1 MHICVAAV
9 AGAVCARVLV
19 EVPAVINAVKPVVK
33 HLQQG
38 VQQMHMKALSLLGLP
53 NTKLATILS
62 RNPPRKRGGNSTGSK
77 GVAGK
82 PLGIKKTPSAKLAP
96 GSASSRRKKAEKK
109 VEELEGDGEED
120 TAQSGKKILRK
131 QLSLFMYMVPKP
143 GEGDKNPVTGPAKVM
158 IVMEKKGRVLSPLHI
173 NDWSVKSS
181 VWAEHKTNDMQ
192 AWVHFLQVPPADNVR
207 SDQANQELFH
217 ICVFDLHTVAEN
229 KGSNGLAVPKDMVE
243 IIKKCANEIIA
254 RTSDLNTVM
263 AAGGPR
269 LP

>member
-1 MHICVAAV
+1 
-9 AGAVCARVLV
+9 
-19 EVPAVINAVKPVVK
+19 
-33 HLQQG
+33 
-38 VQQMHMKALSLLGLP
+38 
-53 NTKLATILS
+53 
-62 RNPPRKRGGNSTGSK
+62 
-77 GVAGK
+77 
-82 PLGIKKTPSAKLAP
+82 
-96 GSASSRRKKAEKK
+96 
-109 VEELEGDGEED
+109 
-120 TAQSGKKILRK
+120 
-131 QLSLFMYMVPKP
+131 MYMVPKP

-217 ICVFDLHTVAEN
+217 ICVFDFRTVAEN
-229 KGSNGLAVPKDMVE
+229 KGLNGLAVPKDMVE